1 MALHKSDAGRLF
13 GVIPAEAGAGIHVT
27 GLYLFAV
34 IPAKAGIHMNAVNA
48 LWWLREIRTSLRRW
62 APCLRRGGV
71 RTFAGVTNKLNLP
84 YLLSCLRRSGEC
96 LICSHAPVP
105 H

>member
-62 APCLRRGGV
+62 TPA
-71 RTFAGVTNKLNLP
+71 FAGVTNKLNLQ

-96 LICSHAPVP
+96 LLCSHAPVP

>member
-62 APCLRRGGV
+62 TPA
-71 RTFAGVTNKLNLP
+71 FAGVINV
-84 YLLSCLRRSGEC
+84 YSE
-96 LICSHAPVP
+96 A
-105 H
+105 